1 MLLIFGS
8 FSGNYSKEIKEKYN
22 YLSASL
28 KNGGIMLFQKQLMM
42 RKVVYS
48 LFPIYLAA
56 VFFYGI
62 YFFIVSIAVFAA
74 GIMTE
79 YLFMKYYG
87 KKISEAVLV
96 TCMIYLLSLPPE
108 VPVWI
113 AATGIV
119 FGVLFG
125 KCVYGG
131 FGRNIFN
138 PAITGRLFI
147 YITFPGKM
155 TSLWTVP
162 SFFGFGKIDG
172 IASATPLYMMRQ
184 GEIPELLNLF
194 TGLRTGSAGEGFTV
208 LIILAAV
215 YLIYTKTAN
224 WKAIASTLASFLVFS
239 TLFFLIGAENSFPPI
254 HAVLSGSI
262 LFVAVFMVTDPV
274 SAPKKPQAILVYGLM
289 VGGIAALVRTFSLFP
304 EGTSFGILIGNTFAS
319 LFDEWFPKPALKKP
333 PVKKAD
339 NPGNV
344 KPVESSGAAADK
356 SAGNGGAKNSDAQA
370 SPGEASGQASETGD
384 KHSLKG
390 GVNE

>member
-1 MLLIFGS
+1 
-8 FSGNYSKEIKEKYN
+8 
-22 YLSASL
+22 
-28 KNGGIMLFQKQLMM
+28 MLFQKQLMM

-56 VFFYGI
+56 VFFYGF

-74 GIMTE
+74 GIITE

-96 TCMIYLLSLPPE
+96 TCMIYLLSLPPS

-113 AATGIV
+113 AAVGII

-155 TSLWTVP
+155 TSIWKVP
-162 SFFGFGKIDG
+162 SLFGLKEIDG

-194 TGLRTGSAGEGFTV
+194 TGLRTGSAGEGFII
-208 LIILAAV
+208 LIIIAAV

-224 WKAIASTLASFLVFS
+224 WKAVFSTLASFLAFS
-239 TLFFLIGAENSFPPI
+239 TLFFFIGVENSFPPI
-254 HAVLSGSI
+254 HGLLSGSI

-274 SAPKKPQAILVYGLM
+274 SSAKKPQAVLIYGFL
-289 VGGIAALVRTFSLFP
+289 VGGIAAVVRTFSLFP

-319 LFDEWFPKPALKKP
+319 LIDEMFVKKA
-333 PVKKAD
+333 PVKKTAVN
-339 NPGNV
+339 NPGSSTA
-344 KPVESSGAAADK
+344 KPSGGETPKAADK
-356 SAGNGGAKNSDAQA
+356 GAA
-370 SPGEASGQASETGD
+370 E
-384 KHSLKG
+384 
-390 GVNE
+390 

>member
-1 MLLIFGS
+1 
-8 FSGNYSKEIKEKYN
+8 
-22 YLSASL
+22 
-28 KNGGIMLFQKQLMM
+28 MLFQKQLMM

-62 YFFIVSIAVFAA
+62 YFFAVSIAVFAA
-74 GIMTE
+74 GTVTE

-96 TCMIYLLSLPPE
+96 TCMIYLLSLPPS
-108 VPVWI
+108 VPVWV
-113 AATGIV
+113 AVTGIV

-147 YITFPGKM
+147 YITFPGTM
-155 TSLWTVP
+155 TSRWTVP
-162 SFFGFGKIDG
+162 SFFGLKEIDS

-184 GEIPELLNLF
+184 GELPELFNLF
-194 TGLRTGSAGEGFTV
+194 TGLRTGSAGEGFII

-224 WKAIASTLASFLVFS
+224 WKAIASTIVSFFVFS
-239 TLFFLIGAENSFPPI
+239 TLFYLLGVKNSFPPL
-254 HAVLSGSI
+254 HGLLSGSI

-274 SAPKKPQAILVYGLM
+274 SSAKNPKAVLIYGIM
-289 VGGIAALVRTFSLFP
+289 VGGVAALVRTFSLFP

-319 LFDEWFPKPALKKP
+319 LIDEIFPKKAPVSKASVKKP
-333 PVKKAD
+333 GSTAAKPAGGNASEGQSGKGAAKRPGSASD
-339 NPGNV
+339 INPG
-344 KPVESSGAAADK
+344 KGAEK
-356 SAGNGGAKNSDAQA
+356 
-370 SPGEASGQASETGD
+370 
-384 KHSLKG
+384 
-390 GVNE
+390 

>member
-1 MLLIFGS
+1 
-8 FSGNYSKEIKEKYN
+8 
-22 YLSASL
+22 
-28 KNGGIMLFQKQLMM
+28 MLFQKQLMM

-48 LFPIYLAA
+48 MFPIYLAA

-62 YFFIVSIAVFAA
+62 YFFTLSIAVFAA
-74 GIMTE
+74 GILTE

-96 TCMIYLLSLPPE
+96 TCMIYLLSLPPG

-113 AATGIV
+113 ASVGII

-162 SFFGFGKIDG
+162 SIFGLKPIDG
-172 IASATPLYMMRQ
+172 IASATPLDMMRQ
-184 GEIPELLNLF
+184 GEVPELFNLF
-194 TGLRTGSAGEGFTV
+194 TGLRTGSAGEGFV
-208 LIILAAV
+208 ILIILAAV

-239 TLFFLIGAENSFPPI
+239 TLFYLLGVENSFPPLQG
-254 HAVLSGSI
+254 VLSGSI

-274 SAPKKPQAILVYGLM
+274 SSPKKPGAVLLYGIL
-289 VGGIAALVRTFSLFP
+289 VGGIASLVRTFSLFP

-319 LFDEWFPKPALKKP
+319 LVDEMFSKKTA
-333 PVKKAD
+333 VKKAAAE
-339 NPGNV
+339 N
-344 KPVESSGAAADK
+344 SGKEAAK
-356 SAGNGGAKNSDAQA
+356 
-370 SPGEASGQASETGD
+370 
-384 KHSLKG
+384 
-390 GVNE
+390 

>member
-1 MLLIFGS
+1 
-8 FSGNYSKEIKEKYN
+8 
-22 YLSASL
+22 
-28 KNGGIMLFQKQLMM
+28 MLFQKQLMM
-42 RKVVYS
+42 RRVLYS

-56 VFFYGI
+56 VFFYGV
-62 YFFIVSIAVFAA
+62 YFFIVSLAVFAA

-96 TCMIYLLSLPPE
+96 TSMIYLLSLPPG

-113 AATGIV
+113 AVTGIV

-155 TSLWTVP
+155 TSLWTIP
-162 SFFGFGKIDG
+162 SFFGFKEIDS
-172 IASATPLYMMRQ
+172 ISSATPLYMMRQ
-184 GEIPELLNLF
+184 GEIPELFNLF
-194 TGLRTGSAGEGFTV
+194 TGLRTGSAGEGF
-208 LIILAAV
+208 IILIVIAAV

-224 WKAIASTLASFLVFS
+224 WKAVVSTVISFLAF
-239 TLFFLIGAENSFPPI
+239 TILFFLLGVENSFPPL
-254 HAVLSGSI
+254 HALLSGSI

-274 SAPKKPQAILVYGLM
+274 SSPKKAGAIVLYGILV
-289 VGGIAALVRTFSLFP
+289 GGVASLVRTFSLFP

-319 LFDEWFPKPALKKP
+319 LIDEQFTKKVPAGK
-333 PVKKAD
+333 
-339 NPGNV
+339 
-344 KPVESSGAAADK
+344 SADK
-356 SAGNGGAKNSDAQA
+356 KNTDKGNSELSDR
-370 SPGEASGQASETGD
+370 EAS
-384 KHSLKG
+384 K
-390 GVNE
+390 